1 MKNRKRLLTL
11 ALLCIAVVFS
21 VLGLTACGTAVEFK
35 INFMVDGE
43 VVSTIN
49 TGGNET
55 IALPDDPVK
64 EGFTF
69 DGWYW
74 DNDTWQRPF
83 TASSLLNEPLSK
95 DMNVYAKWQGDGI
108 SFKTLIADDK
118 DNVYGKVSNT
128 QQTFSFLN
136 EVSVTGK
143 ATFVVS
149 NDIYGVNQIPTKTV
163 PLNVGDNTYYVLES
177 IGSNIRLF
185 TVTIRR
191 KPMYTVSFDTYGG
204 SSVLSQQIEEDA
216 FATEPDAATRQGYTF
231 NGWNYDFTKAVT
243 ENLSITASWNII
255 DYDIVYVL
263 NEGENSAE
271 NPLHYTVE
279 QTITLSAPS
288 KTGYAFTGWSDD
300 GKILLGSTGTKIF
313 IANWQPIVYT
323 LTYVCGEG
331 ENNSLNVTNYTIESE
346 TIVLSDPYDIN
357 ADFTEWQCNG
367 KKITEIPKGSYG
379 DLTLTAVWKKYDV
392 KLKLNTDGKTYS
404 VIGINT
410 DKTDIVIK
418 PIYKTYS
425 VTAIAENAFKNCSSL
440 TRITIPDSV
449 TSIDNSAF
457 FGCSSLTSVTIPDS
471 VTSIGEDAF
480 YYCTS
485 LTSVTIPNSVTSIS
499 DRAFRGCS
507 SLTRI
512 TIPDSVTSIGSNAF
526 NGCPIEYASAPAFAF
541 GYIGKNNLKTAII
554 TSGDSIVE
562 KAFYGCDSL
571 TSITIPD
578 SVTSISNSAFYN
590 CTSLKSITIPDSVTG
605 ISNSAFENCPIE
617 YASAPA
623 FAFGYIG
630 KNNLKTAIITSG
642 DSIDNSAFKEITS
655 LTIVTIGNGVK
666 SIGYRTFFGCKSL
679 ISVTIPDSVTSIGDE
694 AFQYC
699 YSLTSIT
706 ISDSVTSIGDEAFSG
721 CYKLVEVIN
730 KSNLNITKHSS
741 DNGAVGYYALNVKTD
756 GQSDIVNKNDY
767 LFYTY
772 GGINYLLGYV
782 GNDTNL
788 NLPENFNGE
797 NYEVYNCAFW
807 PCTSLTSVTIPDS
820 VTSIGNSAFWYCT
833 SLTSVTIGNGVTSI
847 GYIAFWACT
856 SLTSITIGNSVTS
869 IGNSAFSHCSSLTNV
884 TIPDSVTSIGEGVF
898 SDCSSLTSITIPDS
912 VTSIGGRAF
921 SGCSSLTSITI
932 PDSVTSIGGS
942 AFEDCNQLKTINYT
956 GSEAQ
961 WESISKGYAWKPS
974 ARYNINYN
982 YVIPTNENA

>member
-1 MKNRKRLLTL
+1 MKNKKRLLTL
-11 ALLCIAVVFS
+11 ALLCMALAFS
-21 VLGLTACGTAVEFK
+21 VLGLSACGNAVEFK

-108 SFKTLIADDK
+108 SFKTLVADDK

-191 KPMYTVSFDTYGG
+191 KPMYTVSFDTSGG
-204 SSVLSQQIEEDA
+204 SNVLSQQIEEDA

-243 ENLSITASWNII
+243 ENISITAGWNII
-255 DYDIVYVL
+255 NYDIVYVL
-263 NEGENSAE
+263 NGGENSAN
-271 NPLHYTVE
+271 NPLRYTVE

-288 KTGYAFTGWSDD
+288 KTGYAFAGWSD
-300 GKILLGSTGTKIF
+300 GGEILLGSTGTKTF
-313 IANWQPIVYT
+313 IANWQPVVYT
-323 LTYVCGEG
+323 LTYVCGDG

-379 DLTLTAVWKKYDV
+379 DLTLTAVWEKYDV

-410 DKTDIVIK
+410 DKADIVIK

-440 TRITIPDSV
+440 TGITIPDSV
-449 TSIDNSAF
+449 TSIGNFAFSNCNSLNAVYITDIAAWCNIKFNDYTSNPLYYAHNLYLNGKLVTDLVIPDSVTSIGNSAF
-457 FGCSSLTSVTIPDS
+457 SWCTSLTSVTIPDS
-471 VTSIGEDAF
+471 VISIG
-480 YYCTS
+480 Y
-485 LTSVTIPNSVTSIS
+485 
-499 DRAFRGCS
+499 
-507 SLTRI
+507 
-512 TIPDSVTSIGSNAF
+512 
-526 NGCPIEYASAPAFAF
+526 
-541 GYIGKNNLKTAII
+541 
-554 TSGDSIVE
+554 
-562 KAFYGCDSL
+562 KAFD
-571 TSITIPD
+571 
-578 SVTSISNSAFYN
+578 
-590 CTSLKSITIPDSVTG
+590 
-605 ISNSAFENCPIE
+605 NCPIE

-642 DSIDNSAFKEITS
+642 NSICDEAFKNCT
-655 LTIVTIGNGVK
+655 
-666 SIGYRTFFGCKSL
+666 SL
-679 ISVTIPDSVTSIGDE
+679 ISVAIPDSVTSIDSS
-694 AFQYC
+694 AFENCIAVYTENEIQYFDTWVVGVANT
-699 YSLTSIT
+699 SLTKAVIKDGT
-706 ISDSVTSIGDEAFSG
+706 KGIAGYAFS
-721 CYKLVEVIN
+721 N
-730 KSNLNITKHSS
+730 
-741 DNGAVGYYALNVKTD
+741 
-756 GQSDIVNKNDY
+756 
-767 LFYTY
+767 
-772 GGINYLLGYV
+772 
-782 GNDTNL
+782 
-788 NLPENFNGE
+788 
-797 NYEVYNCAFW
+797 
-807 PCTSLTSVTIPDS
+807 CTSLTSVTIPDS
-820 VTSIGNSAFWYCT
+820 VTSIGSRAFNDCDSLKVVYITDIAAWCNIKFSYSNPLGYAHNLYLNGELVTDLVIPDSVTSISDYAFYRCT
-833 SLTSVTIGNGVTSI
+833 SLTSVTIGNGVTWI
-847 GYIAFWACT
+847 GKEAFQGCK
-856 SLTSITIGNSVTS
+856 
-869 IGNSAFSHCSSLTNV
+869 
-884 TIPDSVTSIGEGVF
+884 
-898 SDCSSLTSITIPDS
+898 SLTSITIPDS
-912 VTSIGGRAF
+912 VTSIGGYAF
-921 SGCSSLTSITI
+921 
-932 PDSVTSIGGS
+932 
-942 AFEDCNQLKTINYT
+942 CNCDRLKTINYT
-956 GSEAQ
+956 GSEEQ
-961 WESISKGYAWKPS
+961 WKSIRKGDAWAPS
-974 ARYNINYN
+974 TGININYN
-982 YVIPTNENA
+982 YVIPTNESTKEN